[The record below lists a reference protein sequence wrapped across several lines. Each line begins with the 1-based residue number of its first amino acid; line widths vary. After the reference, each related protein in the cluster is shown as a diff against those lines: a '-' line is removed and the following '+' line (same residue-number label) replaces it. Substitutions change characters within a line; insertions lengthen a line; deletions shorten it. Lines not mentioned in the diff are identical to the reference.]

1 VTEQVGNTDLE
12 RALAD
17 LGRQLAYPP
26 TPDLSNAVRRHIAEQ
41 PAPRRP
47 LWWLALRPRLALAVI
62 ALVLLVAGVLA
73 FSPEARTAV
82 AERLGL
88 RGVQLTHLPD
98 ALPPTPVGAQ
108 LNLGRPLTL
117 DEARAAVAFQVKLPA
132 ALGQPDEVYLLD
144 TPPGGQVALV
154 YAPRDNLPR
163 AGTTGAG
170 LLLTE
175 FQASIGPGPPLGK
188 GLPPGTRIEEVI
200 IGATR
205 GYWIDGDPHLFFFQ
219 DAQGRVQSES
229 TRLAANVLVW
239 QDGPLTLRLECALD
253 KDSAVAIA
261 ASTSTTH

>member
-1 VTEQVGNTDLE
+1 MAEHVGNPDLE

-17 LGRQLAYPP
+17 LGRQLVYPP
-26 TPDLSNAVRRHIAEQ
+26 TPDLSNTVRRHIVEGRG
-41 PAPRRP
+41 PRRP
-47 LWWLALRPRLALAVI
+47 LWWFVMRPRLALAAIV
-62 ALVLLVAGVLA
+62 LVVLAAGVLA

-88 RGVQLTHLPD
+88 RGVQLTHLPG
-98 ALPPTPVGAQ
+98 APPPVGGQ
-108 LNLGRPLTL
+108 LNLGRQLTL
-117 DEARAAVAFQVKLPA
+117 DEARAAVTFQVKLPA
-132 ALGQPDEVYLLD
+132 AIGQPDEVYLLD

-154 YAPRDNLPR
+154 YAPRENLSR
-163 AGTTGAG
+163 AGTTGVG

-188 GLPPGTRIEEVI
+188 GLPPGTRIEEVV
-200 IGATR
+200 IGTTH
-205 GYWIDGDPHLFFFQ
+205 GYWIEGDPHLLFFQ
-219 DAQGRVQSES
+219 DAQGRVQSET

-261 ASTSTTH
+261 ASTSAH